1 MSNKLNEHTI
11 LLIKTKPINKSN
23 INIKIRPKHIHKDN
37 GKLLIIGILILI
49 IFYILLKKI

>member
-11 LLIKTKPINKSN
+11 LLIKTKPKS
-23 INIKIRPKHIHKDN
+23 RPKYVHKNN

-49 IFYILLKKI
+49 LLYILLKKYKM